1 VVKAYFKGDLSTE
14 LSTILAVA
22 GDYPMRNRG
31 YSPKY
36 LKEKNCNYGNLPKTQ
51 KALNH

>member
-22 GDYPMRNRG
+22 GDFSMKNRD

-36 LKEKNCNYGNLPKTQ
+36 LKEKIVITEIYTKRKKL
-51 KALNH
+51 